1 MRRVVQMLEGVV
13 EVSDPPCPSP
23 SYYLRNEPS
32 TKNKALS
39 EVVTHCNSNLTPP
52 KHYDRSPASTMMAN
66 GRPEHFLSISTASS
80 FFLSSSSFESEFIY
94 PCTSD
99 SSMIRRSQFEDIS
112 FDNILQGIRIFSDLD
127 NQKTYS
133 LIIISHK
140 SICIFQESPHT
151 LQLDLCILDLVFDS
165 IQELGLIYEKVSKP
179 FNHKR
184 NNSLFYRHISLLL
197 LLVSSLPAIKLSIL
211 SNIIHCNGVKMLD
224 ASDLVF
230 GNVLQHNIRCKLTL
244 GIAKELL
251 YLHCDIRPQNILQYG
266 QTFDNESEPL
276 EGQKVMDPL
285 GYTIMQPSHI
295 SPPFSCLV
303 MLHHHSQ
310 QENEDS
316 HLHSNHM
323 PSHPISFGHHPL
335 HWFESG
341 RSSTSSLVQNQKSL
355 QCKSHLKSRAA
366 LPVDDNMFSMVPFFA
381 SSPISNISH
390 SRTPNL
396 VAFVIIENKPKL
408 CQLNFGSFLHKIT
421 IIG

>member
-23 SYYLRNEPS
+23 SYYLSILSKSAGILNCQKKMESFQSANKEYRNEPS

-39 EVVTHCNSNLTPP
+39 EMVTHCNSNLTPT
-52 KHYDRSPASTMMAN
+52 KHYGISSQHHVVDHLDLCN
-66 GRPEHFLSISTASS
+66 ELHFVLSA
-80 FFLSSSSFESEFIY
+80 
-94 PCTSD
+94 P
-99 SSMIRRSQFEDIS
+99 
-112 FDNILQGIRIFSDLD
+112 N
-127 NQKTYS
+127 
-133 LIIISHK
+133 H
-140 SICIFQESPHT
+140 
-151 LQLDLCILDLVFDS
+151 LDLCILDLAFDS

-184 NNSLFYRHISLLL
+184 NNSLFHCHIALLL
-197 LLVSSLPAIKLSIL
+197 LFLLSS
-211 SNIIHCNGVKMLD
+211 
-224 ASDLVF
+224 
-230 GNVLQHNIRCKLTL
+230 
-244 GIAKELL
+244 
-251 YLHCDIRPQNILQYG
+251 
-266 QTFDNESEPL
+266 
-276 EGQKVMDPL
+276 
-285 GYTIMQPSHI
+285 
-295 SPPFSCLV
+295 
-303 MLHHHSQ
+303 
-310 QENEDS
+310 
-316 HLHSNHM
+316 
-323 PSHPISFGHHPL
+323 
-335 HWFESG
+335 WFESG